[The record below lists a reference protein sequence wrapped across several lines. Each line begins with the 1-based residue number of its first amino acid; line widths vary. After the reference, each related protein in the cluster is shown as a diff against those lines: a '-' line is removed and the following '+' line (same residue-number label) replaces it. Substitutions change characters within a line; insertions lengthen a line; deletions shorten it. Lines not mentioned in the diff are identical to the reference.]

1 MNKITLICFVLLAF
15 ISLIK
20 ADNDKTK
27 SVTNSTDIQLLELT
41 YENFETTTDNNDI
54 FLIYEAEKCQ
64 PCKNFRPLFI
74 EVASEMKKIHPDLV
88 VANLDVDLYAK
99 LFTRLEAKHKGII
112 RLIKKG
118 DSPGFPYTS
127 LGTKEHLTTWF
138 NKFIAPSLSHELKS
152 LNELEEFI
160 KGNQSIIYLGN
171 RQAKSFYDT
180 FIDLSKTSYEVKF
193 GDCNSEDCINHYNI
207 EKESLIFVK
216 NGKITVLK
224 PEYDLLAAEKFL
236 SYQSL
241 DEVTDSSPIN
251 IKKLEFLGITALV
264 IYKRKDS
271 DSSEYEKMLRD
282 IINERKSV
290 KNTNGE
296 LSKQTLNGVIT
307 EVLEV
312 YNPLQGRTRAKES
325 EAPSAYIIEFAKDD
339 ARKYKLD
346 DNDVIDK
353 DSLTNFISQW
363 ENGKLKPYFYSD
375 DLPEEETEQ
384 GIVKVVGKNF
394 DKVIYKNNKDVMLF
408 IHDPHCG
415 YCKQFTPIY
424 EGLRRKLRNN
434 KNLILAKVDAAN
446 NELPKNIKSSGYP
459 TILFWKGNNKKNY
472 IEYTGERQIYLLVSF
487 IEKNGAYVNKE
498 DEL

>member
-160 KGNQSIIYLGN
+160 KGNQSIIYLVFRKIEWN
-171 RQAKSFYDT
+171 KYLHT
-180 FIDLSKTSYEVKF
+180 FVAYSSKTDRGICIAIF
-193 GDCNSEDCINHYNI
+193 GVCNYTTNMRIRVRI
-207 EKESLIFVK
+207 
-216 NGKITVLK
+216 
-224 PEYDLLAAEKFL
+224 
-236 SYQSL
+236 
-241 DEVTDSSPIN
+241 
-251 IKKLEFLGITALV
+251 LE
-264 IYKRKDS
+264 
-271 DSSEYEKMLRD
+271 
-282 IINERKSV
+282 
-290 KNTNGE
+290 
-296 LSKQTLNGVIT
+296 
-307 EVLEV
+307 
-312 YNPLQGRTRAKES
+312 
-325 EAPSAYIIEFAKDD
+325 
-339 ARKYKLD
+339 
-346 DNDVIDK
+346 
-353 DSLTNFISQW
+353 
-363 ENGKLKPYFYSD
+363 
-375 DLPEEETEQ
+375 
-384 GIVKVVGKNF
+384 
-394 DKVIYKNNKDVMLF
+394 
-408 IHDPHCG
+408 
-415 YCKQFTPIY
+415 
-424 EGLRRKLRNN
+424 
-434 KNLILAKVDAAN
+434 
-446 NELPKNIKSSGYP
+446 
-459 TILFWKGNNKKNY
+459 
-472 IEYTGERQIYLLVSF
+472 
-487 IEKNGAYVNKE
+487 
-498 DEL
+498 